1 MTSLPYSLSLLLAA
15 LGLGALTAAAQS
27 TDATATAAPPGP
39 PGASAALG
47 VPPPGVF
54 TASGQVV
61 PTPTAP
67 PAEDEHGDH
76 RQIQSAELTDALTSA
91 MPKYA
96 PPAATPPEPEVSDAD
111 KPKNGVI
118 RLPQYVVREAK
129 PPVFTERESMT
140 KQGLNDLAM
149 KRYLGLDPSKMNSPL
164 AAAIARVMFQS
175 YANQQYSD
183 AERLSNI
190 SDLNSSA
197 AAMARG
203 GDTAESDYIKR
214 ESDDTYA
221 RGMESEQSGLDDHAG
236 WGAPVPSEAATMGN
250 AH

>member
-1 MTSLPYSLSLLLAA
+1 MTSHPSLPLLLAA

-27 TDATATAAPPGP
+27 TDAAATSNPPGP
-39 PGASAALG
+39 AGASQAMG
-47 VPPPGVF
+47 VPPPVVF

-61 PTPTAP
+61 PTPAAP
-67 PAEDEHGDH
+67 PAEDEHGDRRH
-76 RQIQSAELTDALTSA
+76 IQSSELTDALTSD

-96 PPAATPPEPEVSDAD
+96 PPPKPTEPEASATD
-111 KPKNGVI
+111 KPKNGVV
-118 RLPQYVVREAK
+118 RLPQYVVREPK
-129 PPVFTERESMT
+129 SPVFTERESMT

-164 AAAIARVMFQS
+164 AAAITRVLFQS
-175 YANQQYSD
+175 YASQEYAD

-190 SDLNSSA
+190 SDLNSTA

-214 ESDDTYA
+214 ASDDTYA
-221 RGMESEQSGLDDHAG
+221 RGFESEQSGLDDHAG

-250 AH
+250 AR